1 VEIQSRGLARRD
13 STIQT
18 LDRASV
24 KYAPEVSI
32 VLGLL
37 LVVQL
42 VCVKRAIYAEREKL
56 YLTQRKLLRQITT
69 ILWEVCKV

>member
-1 VEIQSRGLARRD
+1 M
-13 STIQT
+13 
-18 LDRASV
+18 

-42 VCVKRAIYAEREKL
+42 VCVKRGIYAEREKL

-69 ILWEVCKV
+69 ILWEVSKA

>member
-1 VEIQSRGLARRD
+1 M
-13 STIQT
+13 
-18 LDRASV
+18 